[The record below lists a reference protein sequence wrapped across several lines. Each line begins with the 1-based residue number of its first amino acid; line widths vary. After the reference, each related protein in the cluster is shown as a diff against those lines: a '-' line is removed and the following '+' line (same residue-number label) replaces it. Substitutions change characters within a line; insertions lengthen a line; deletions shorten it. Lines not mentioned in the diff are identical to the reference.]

1 MTYHAGMEATSAN
14 DNGQIV
20 RDQRGR
26 FGPGNKAAVGRVN
39 PHADRV
45 RAWRSALAATVT
57 EDDLH
62 AVIVKLV
69 ERAKAGERWAVCELL
84 DRCLGKPVP
93 QSDPAD
99 AEDTGPVTLVLALD
113 KPLAQR

>member
-1 MTYHAGMEATSAN
+1 MACLNQCST
-14 DNGQIV
+14 
-20 RDQRGR
+20 
-26 FGPGNKAAVGRVN
+26 VGRVN

-45 RAWRSALAATVT
+45 HAWRNALAATVT

-93 QSDPAD
+93 QVDPTD
-99 AEDTGPVTLVLALD
+99 AEDTGPVKLVLTLD